1 MTTKILSLST
11 SLLIAFAIF
20 FPAFAETA
28 IEPKEYVSLGKIQP
42 VKLKQGQPTEVVIRA
57 SVLKGHHIQANPATL
72 PNLISTEVVLEKI
85 EGLTVDKTTYPK
97 SKAWRLSSAG
107 KEIQTYEGQVEF
119 KVGLLA
125 GSIKPGKYQLK
136 GKLRYQACDEKNCF
150 FPTAAEISV
159 PLTVVK

>member
-1 MTTKILSLST
+1 MNSKMVSLNS
-11 SLLIAFAIF
+11 SLLIALAIF

-42 VKLKQGQPTEVVIRA
+42 VRLKSGQSAEVVIQA

-72 PNLISTEVVLEKI
+72 PNLISTEVVLEKL
-85 EGLTVDKTTYPK
+85 EGLTIDKTTYPK

-107 KEIQTYEGQVEF
+107 KEIQTYEGQVQF
-119 KVGLLA
+119 KVGVIA
-125 GSIKPGKYQLK
+125 TAMKPGKYQLK

-150 FPTAAEISV
+150 FPTAAEISI
-159 PLTVVK
+159 PLSVVK